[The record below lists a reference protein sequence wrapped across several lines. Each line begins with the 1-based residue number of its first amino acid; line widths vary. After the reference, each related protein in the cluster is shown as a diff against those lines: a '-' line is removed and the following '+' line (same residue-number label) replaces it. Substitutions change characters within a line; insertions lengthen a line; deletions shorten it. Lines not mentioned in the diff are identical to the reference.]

1 MTKLTAV
8 TVVKDNPPFLSKT
21 IASVDD
27 LVQEI
32 VIVDIGIDANL
43 KTTLLKNK
51 KIKIVE
57 IKETIPYVE
66 LIREKTKS
74 FTTSDYLI
82 FLDPDEIIPPALKQT
97 IEKKIEFYDYISIPR
112 KNIIFGRW
120 IKHCRWWPDYQTRV
134 FKKDKVIW
142 PKIIHRQ
149 PKVIGN
155 GLKVEPKEELALIHH
170 NYRDLDE
177 YLDKAKRYAKYEA
190 KEYVLEN
197 KILTFP
203 ETVRRA
209 VNEFVS
215 RYFAAEGYKDG
226 VQGFVLSCFQM
237 IYYFLVY
244 FYYLEIVKF
253 KDDKTIREDLFF
265 KQGLK
270 EVLHWKKKKTLKD
283 RLIKKIL

>member
-1 MTKLTAV
+1 MAKLTSII
-8 TVVKDNPPFLSKT
+8 VVKDSPPFLLKT

-32 VIVDIGIDANL
+32 IIVDIGIDPNL
-43 KTTLLKNK
+43 KDILVRNK
-51 KIKIVE
+51 KIKLVE
-57 IKETIPYVE
+57 IKEAVPYVE

-74 FTTSDYLI
+74 FANSDYLI
-82 FLDPDEIIPPALKQT
+82 FLDPDEVIPPALKQI
-97 IEKKIEFYDYISIPR
+97 IEKKTEFYDYLSMPR

-149 PKVIGN
+149 PKVSGT
-155 GLKVEPKEELALIHH
+155 GFRVEPKEELALIHH

-190 KEYVLEN
+190 KEFILE
-197 KILTFP
+197 KKLLTFG

-209 VNEFVS
+209 INELVS

-226 VQGFVLSCFQM
+226 MQGFVLSCFQM

-244 FYYLEIVKF
+244 FYYLEMMKF
-253 KDDKTIREDLFF
+253 KDDKTIKPELFF
-265 KQGLK
+265 RQGLK
-270 EVLHWKKKKTLKD
+270 ETLYWKKK
-283 RLIKKIL
+283 R